1 MERLLLVEC
10 EHDFILKILS
20 RLRAAFFVITKNK
33 KSHPKNGMT

>member
-20 RLRAAFFVITKNK
+20 RLRAAFLLSLKIK
-33 KSHPKNGMT
+33 KAIPKME